1 MHRIDDL
8 SFIGQGLNRPE
19 CVVSHESGCLFASD
33 WTGNGGVS
41 VIRPDGSVK
50 RILAVDRDR
59 PLRPNGIAL
68 APEGRFL
75 LAHLGD
81 ADGGVWQLDP
91 DGRVEPVVIEV
102 DGAPMPATNFVH
114 LDRRRRIWATISTR
128 LMPRAR
134 GYRGDLN
141 DGFVVLHDDRGTR
154 IVADGLGFTNECVV
168 HPSGEQLYVN
178 ETFAR
183 RTSAFAIR
191 PDGSLGRRRTVAE
204 YGEGTFPD
212 GLTFDAEGGVW
223 ITSIV
228 SNRVIRIAPDG
239 HQDAILEDCEPD
251 HLEWVELAFRAGE
264 MGRPHLDT
272 IKSRRLRNISSLA
285 FGGPDLRTAYL
296 GCLLGDRI
304 ASFESPVAGYAPPHW
319 KFDLGDLNR

>member
-1 MHRIDDL
+1 MIGIDDL
-8 SFIGQGLNRPE
+8 NFIGQGLNRPE
-19 CVVSHESGCLFASD
+19 CVVSHESGCLFVSD

-50 RILAVDRDR
+50 RVLAADQGR

-68 APEGRFL
+68 LPGGRFL

-81 ADGGVWQLDP
+81 EDGGVWQLHP
-91 DGRVEPVVIEV
+91 DGRVAPAVVEV

-114 LDRRRRIWATISTR
+114 RDRWGRIWATISTR

-141 DGFVVLHDDRGTR
+141 DGFVVLHDERGTR
-154 IVADGLGFTNECVV
+154 IVADGLGFANECVV
-168 HPSGEQLYVN
+168 HPSGAQLYVN

-183 RTSAFAIR
+183 RTSNFEIG
-191 PDGSLGRRRTVAE
+191 PDGSLGQRRTVAE

-239 HQDAILEDCEPD
+239 RRETILEDCEPG
-251 HLEWVELAFRAGE
+251 HLDWVEQAFRAGE

-272 IKSRRLRNISSLA
+272 MKSRRLRNISSLA

-319 KFDLGDLNR
+319 TFELGALTR